1 MVFIP
6 IENTLTINGLKQ
18 KLVDKLNEKGL
29 PKTLVLQQLK
39 SKLKEDFTYD
49 SGRILGSMCTK
60 PHVFARQIYMK
71 CLEKNLGD
79 PGLFRAT
86 AELEK
91 EAIRLLGSLLS
102 NPNACGHFVS
112 GGTEANI
119 IALWA
124 ARNSTKDKQNEVIV
138 PASAHYSFD
147 KAADLLGLKLIKVKL
162 NEQFQVDTTSVK
174 EAITSKTL
182 AIVGIAGTTDLG
194 IVDPIP
200 ELSEIAQAHKL
211 YLHVDAAF
219 GGFVLPFFKESGQA
233 NFDFKSPSVCSIT
246 VDPHKMGLAPIPAGG
261 ILFRN
266 EAIMKSVSIE
276 VPYLAGG
283 NTEQSTIVGT
293 RSGAS
298 ALAVWALLMHL
309 GREGYKAVVKRCMS
323 LTWKLAEGIEKMDKV
338 SLVTKPVMN
347 IVGIKSKVIDMRL
360 IAQKLRKKGW
370 AVALFPNRIRVV
382 VMPHV
387 KLAHVQNFL
396 VDLEKIVKE
405 IK

>member
-1 MVFIP
+1 MH
-6 IENTLTINGLKQ
+6 
-18 KLVDKLNEKGL
+18 EKGL
-29 PKTLVLQQLK
+29 PKSLVLQQLR

-49 SGRILGSMCTK
+49 SGKILGSMCTK
-60 PHVFARQIYMK
+60 PHTFAKQIYTK

-79 PGLFRAT
+79 PGLFPAT

-91 EAIRLLGSLLS
+91 EAIQLLGSMLS

-124 ARNSTKDKQNEVIV
+124 ARNLSKEKRNEVIV

-147 KAADLLGLKLIKVKL
+147 KAADLLRLKLIKVKL
-162 NEQFQVDTTSVK
+162 SERFQVDTAAVK
-174 EAITSKTL
+174 GAITSKTL
-182 AIVGIAGTTDLG
+182 AIVGIAGTTELG
-194 IVDPIP
+194 IVDPIS
-200 ELSEIAQAHKL
+200 ELSEIALEHRL

-219 GGFVLPFFKESGQA
+219 GGFVLPFFKELGYA
-233 NFDFKSPSVCSIT
+233 NIDFDFKLPSVCSIT

-266 EAIMKSVSIE
+266 EAVLKSVTVE

-283 NTEQSTIVGT
+283 NAEQSTIVGT

-298 ALAVWALLMHL
+298 AVAVWALSMHL
-309 GREGYKAVVKRCMS
+309 GREGYKTVVKRCMS
-323 LTWKLAEGIEKMDKV
+323 LTWKLAEGIEKMEKV

-347 IVGIKSKVIDMRL
+347 IVGIKSDDMDIGL
-360 IAQKLRKKGW
+360 VAQKLREKGW
-370 AVALFPNRIRVV
+370 AVSLFPNHIRIA
-382 VMPHV
+382 VMPHI
-387 KLAHVQNFL
+387 KLVHVQSFL
-396 VDLEKIVKE
+396 EDLKRIVKE